1 MLDSMRDAAR
11 SWVAKLLLGV
21 LVLSFAVWG
30 ISDAFQGDLNGS
42 AALQAGDSKVS
53 ATDYR
58 FAYEQQLIRLSRQF
72 GQQLTRDQAKAL
84 GIENQVIAQLV
95 AGVVL
100 DEQARKMQL
109 GLSKDGIARLTAED
123 PSFHDASGNFNRN
136 QFNAVLRQAGIRPED
151 YLTGRAEAARRQ
163 QIVEAATDGIKIPD
177 TMLKALALY
186 QGESRSADYITL
198 AIESEENI
206 PNPSDETLKAYFD
219 AHKDE
224 YRAPEYRKISYVK
237 LQPADIADKSAVTE
251 EEITEYYERNQS
263 RFGSAE
269 KRTIEQLNFLDEAA
283 AQSAL
288 ERIKAGAD
296 FVEIGKEQGRNESD
310 LLLGTF
316 EKEALPDQAIS
327 DAAFAL
333 AEGSVSEVVNGA
345 FGPVILRVT
354 KVEPAHVKSIQ
365 EVDDEIRTT
374 IANDIAIRSLNSVHD
389 NYEQAR
395 SDGASMAEA
404 ASRLN
409 LKTVTIEAVDEQG
422 LDPNGNQV
430 DLPQADSFLTSAF
443 DADQGFDNDAL
454 YLGNNGYVWYQVD
467 EVTPARERTL
477 DEVKEKI
484 VSAWKAEEAIARLTA
499 RMSELKKR
507 LDDGE
512 TLDAIAAEL
521 GTEKITKR
529 GISRSTNDADFGSN
543 ATAQVFRGANGHTGT
558 AVLPSGDGQILFKV
572 TEVTEPTAAGPE
584 AISQEQQNF
593 LSTRLGDDILEQ
605 FVGELQK
612 QYPVRVNQSVIN
624 NALSF

>member
-11 SWVAKLLLGV
+11 SWVAKLLLGL

-42 AALQAGDSKVS
+42 AALQAGNSKVS

-58 FAYEQQLIRLSRQF
+58 FAYEQQLIRLSQQF
-72 GQQLTRDQAKAL
+72 GQQLTREQAKAL

-109 GLSKDGIARLTAED
+109 GLSKDGIARLTAQD
-123 PSFHDASGNFNRN
+123 PSFHDASGNFNRT

-151 YLTGRAEAARRQ
+151 YLTSRADVARRQ

-177 TMLKALALY
+177 TLLKALALY

-198 AIESEENI
+198 AIEAEENI
-206 PNPSDETLKAYFD
+206 SAPSDEKLNAFFE

-237 LQPADIADKSAVTE
+237 LQPADIADRSAVTK
-251 EEITEYYERNQS
+251 EEITEYFDRNQS

-283 AQSAL
+283 AQAAL

-296 FVEIGKEQGRNESD
+296 FAEIGKEQGRNESD

-327 DAAFAL
+327 DAAFSL
-333 AEGSVSEVVNGA
+333 GEGSVSEVVNGA

-354 KVEPAHVKSIQ
+354 KVAPAHVKSLQ
-365 EVDDEIRTT
+365 EVEDEIRTT
-374 IANDIAIRSLNSVHD
+374 IANDIAIRGLSAVHD

-409 LKTVTIEAVDEQG
+409 LQTVTIEAVDEQG

-430 DLPQADSFLTSAF
+430 DLPQADSFLTSIF
-443 DADQGFDNDAL
+443 DAEQGFDNDAL
-454 YLGNNGYVWYQVD
+454 YLGNSGYVWYQVD

-477 DEVKEKI
+477 DEVKEQV

-499 RMSELKKR
+499 RMEELKKR
-507 LDDGE
+507 LDDGD

-521 GTEKITKR
+521 GTEKMTKR

-584 AISQEQQNF
+584 AIAQEQQNF